1 MITIICLLAII
12 SKLIS
17 GIITGLL
24 MHGSALSGLEIWGN
38 TIARGEFSIAI
49 AVLYGSPL
57 VGTTI
62 AAMYYISIV
71 GSFTAKYSIA
81 IRRGI
86 LNLGRKVPRTGSFVA
101 DRYSISTSPIE

>member
-1 MITIICLLAII
+1 
-12 SKLIS
+12 
-17 GIITGLL
+17 

-62 AAMYYISIV
+62 AAMVIVTSII
-71 GSFTAKYSIA
+71 GSFTAKYSTA
-81 IRRGI
+81 IRRGV
-86 LNLGRKVPRTGSFVA
+86 LNLGRKK
-101 DRYSISTSPIE
+101 SPPHRVHMGR